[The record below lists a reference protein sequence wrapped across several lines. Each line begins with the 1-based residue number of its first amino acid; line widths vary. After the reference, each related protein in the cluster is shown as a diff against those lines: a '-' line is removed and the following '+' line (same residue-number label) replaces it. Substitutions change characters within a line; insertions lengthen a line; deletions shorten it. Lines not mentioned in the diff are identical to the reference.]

1 MLVIAVVILVLRF
14 QGKEDFLCVGSV
26 VDICEAI
33 GAISRLTLLSVRW
46 FHPLFD
52 SGVSRDE
59 RQHSRAE
66 RCSGREFPYFSLL
79 M

>member
-14 QGKEDFLCVGSV
+14 QGKKDFPCVGSV

-33 GAISRLTLLSVRW
+33 GAISRLTLLSGRW

-52 SGVSRDE
+52 SGV
-59 RQHSRAE
+59 
-66 RCSGREFPYFSLL
+66 F
-79 M
+79 